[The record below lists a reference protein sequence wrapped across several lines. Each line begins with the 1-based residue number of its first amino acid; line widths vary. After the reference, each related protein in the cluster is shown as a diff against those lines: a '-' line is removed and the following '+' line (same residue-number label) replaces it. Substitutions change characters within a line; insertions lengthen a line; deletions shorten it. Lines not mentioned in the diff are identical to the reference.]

1 MSSEFLLCRH
11 VPWVNTPRLIG
22 NTDSE
27 TVSLVR
33 SMALFL
39 EGFLRTVAVSSESSY
54 LPDLKLHF
62 TLYMPLRTKAR
73 VFSAQP

>member
-11 VPWVNTPRLIG
+11 VPRVNTPRLTG
-22 NTDSE
+22 STDSE
-27 TVSLVR
+27 IVSLVR

-54 LPDLKLHF
+54 LPDLKLHS

-73 VFSAQP
+73 AFSAQP